1 MMKNILVAGAGKSSA
16 FLIDYLLNNAVAGGW
31 TVTVI
36 DGSAAAIADKVRGH
50 ERAIAAPIDITDA
63 AARRPLVAAAD
74 LVVSLMPAHLHILL
88 AEDCL
93 AAGKSIITSSYAS
106 PEMLALDGAVRAAGL
121 SFLCEMGLDPGID
134 HMSASKMVHELEAEG
149 ATILAFKSYCG
160 GMVAPESDTNPWHY
174 KIAWNPRNIM
184 LAGKGGARFLE
195 EGKEES
201 ISYENLFS
209 QTGTIEVDGLGT
221 LAYYA
226 NRDSLRYPELYHV
239 PDAQTFLRA
248 TLRYPAFCAGWN
260 AVIALGLT
268 DETKTIDTA
277 QTWADLTRNLTG
289 ATENETLE
297 MACARFLGTAGTEE
311 VINLLR
317 WLGLFDELPLFPNPS
332 EAAAGTHTVTEAL
345 LPLLEEKWKLQPAD
359 RDLVVMQH
367 EARFEKGGE
376 EKTLTSTLV
385 LEGDNQ
391 RLSAMAK
398 TVGMPMALAAHQLMD
413 GNNDFPKGV
422 HIPNR
427 PAIYQPI
434 LEGLEAFDIV
444 FKEHL
449 S

>member
-1 MMKNILVAGAGKSSA
+1 M
-16 FLIDYLLNNAVAGGW
+16 
-31 TVTVI
+31 VTVI

-63 AARRPLVAAAD
+63 AARRPLVEAAD

-93 AAGKSIITSSYAS
+93 AAGKNIITSSYAS
-106 PEMLALDGAVRAAGL
+106 PEMLALDSAVRAAGL

-134 HMSASKMVHELEAEG
+134 HMSASKMVHGLEAEG
-149 ATILAFKSYCG
+149 ASILGFKSYCG
-160 GMVAPESDTNPWHY
+160 GLVAPESDTNPWHY

-195 EGKEES
+195 AGKEES

-209 QTGTIEVDGLGT
+209 EIGTIEVDGLGT

-239 PDAQTFLRA
+239 PNAQTFLRA

-268 DETKTIDTA
+268 NETKSVGNA
-277 QTWADLTRNLTG
+277 ETWVDLTRHLTG
-289 ATENETLE
+289 ATEGETIE
-297 MACARFLGTAGTEE
+297 MACTRFLGTAGTEE
-311 VINLLR
+311 VIELLR
-317 WLGLFDELPLFPNPS
+317 WLGLFDELPLP
-332 EAAAGTHTVTEAL
+332 ADAKTVTDAL
-345 LPLLEEKWKLQPAD
+345 LPLLEEKWQLQPAD

-367 EARFEKGGE
+367 EARFEKEGE
-376 EKTLTSTLV
+376 EKTLYSTLV
-385 LEGDNQ
+385 LEGSNQ

-398 TVGMPMALAAHQLMD
+398 TVGMPMAIAAHRLMN

-422 HIPNR
+422 HIPNV
-427 PAIYQPI
+427 PTIYEPI
-434 LEGLEAFDIV
+434 LEALEAFDIT
-444 FKEHL
+444 FKERL